1 MVEDNPYGL
10 LGFDGEPIPALR
22 SFDEHHVI
30 YLGSFSKTFAPG
42 FRVGWVLA
50 PHAVREKLVLAQEAA
65 TLCPPVFSQFA
76 VAAYLANHDWRGQIK
91 VFREMYRERRD
102 AMITG
107 LTSHMPAGTTWTYPE
122 RRLLRMVD
130 AASGNRFARY
140 AAACSHRPR
149 RVRARNSVL
158 CRRLRQPSHAPV
170 VLFPHARAHHR
181 RHPPAR

>member
-22 SFDEHHVI
+22 SLNEDQVI

-102 AMITG
+102 AMI
-107 LTSHMPAGTTWTYPE
+107 AGTDRSYAGRHHLDLPR
-122 RRLLRMVD
+122 RRLLRLAD
-130 AASGNRFARY
+130 AAARD
-140 AAACSHRPR
+140 
-149 RVRARNSVL
+149 
-158 CRRLRQPSHAPV
+158 
-170 VLFPHARAHHR
+170 
-181 RHPPAR
+181 